1 MIEEKGD
8 NFRMALYG
16 LVGISGF
23 GREVMPLLKAN
34 IDNKHP
40 SSQCVFVDVK
50 LSKNQIKGNIE
61 MLEQDFLENK
71 SQEKFFNVAIAD
83 YKIRKKVVEKY
94 LSEHCRPISIISETA
109 FIKMPDSNNIGDG
122 AILCNF
128 TLIQPD
134 AKIGDYFHCNIYS
147 YVAHDCIIGNYVT
160 FAPQVCCNGNVHIN
174 DYAYIGTGAIIKQ
187 GTPEKPLVIGEGAI
201 IGMGAVVT
209 KDVAPYE
216 VVVGNPAKPLKK

>member
-1 MIEEKGD
+1 
-8 NFRMALYG
+8 MAIYG

-50 LSKNQIKGNIE
+50 LSKNQIKGNVE
-61 MLEQDFLENK
+61 MLEQDFFENK
-71 SQEKFFNVAIAD
+71 SQKKFFNVAIAD
-83 YKIRKKVVEKY
+83 YKIRRKVVEKY
-94 LSEHCRPISIISETA
+94 ILEGCKPISIISETTL
-109 FIKMPDSNNIGDG
+109 MLDRNDIGDG
-122 AILCNF
+122 AILCGF
-128 TLIQPD
+128 THVTSD
-134 AKIGDYFHCNIYS
+134 AKIGNYFHCNIYS

-174 DYAYIGTGAIIKQ
+174 DYAYIGTGAVIKQ

-216 VVVGNPAKPLKK
+216 VVVGNPAKPFKK

>member
-61 MLEQDFLENK
+61 MLEQDQVLW
-71 SQEKFFNVAIAD
+71 
-83 YKIRKKVVEKY
+83 
-94 LSEHCRPISIISETA
+94 L
-109 FIKMPDSNNIGDG
+109 KM
-122 AILCNF
+122 A
-128 TLIQPD
+128 
-134 AKIGDYFHCNIYS
+134 
-147 YVAHDCIIGNYVT
+147 
-160 FAPQVCCNGNVHIN
+160 
-174 DYAYIGTGAIIKQ
+174 
-187 GTPEKPLVIGEGAI
+187 
-201 IGMGAVVT
+201 
-209 KDVAPYE
+209 
-216 VVVGNPAKPLKK
+216 

>member
-1 MIEEKGD
+1 
-8 NFRMALYG
+8 MAIYG
-16 LVGISGF
+16 LVGSGGF

-40 SSQCVFVDVK
+40 SGQCVFVDTNQPK
-50 LSKNQIKGNIE
+50 KQIKGNVV
-61 MLEQDFLENK
+61 MLEHDFLEDK
-71 SQEKFFNVAIAD
+71 SQVKFFNVAISD
-83 YKIRKKVVEKY
+83 YKIRKKVAEKY
-94 LSEHCRPISIISETA
+94 ILKGCSPISIISETA
-109 FIKMPDSNNIGDG
+109 SIFDINDIGDG

-128 TLIQPD
+128 TNLTSDI
-134 AKIGDYFHCNIYS
+134 KIGKYFHCNFYS

-160 FAPQVCCNGNVHIN
+160 FAPRVCCNGNVHID
-174 DYAYIGTGAIIKQ
+174 DYAYIGTGAVINQ
-187 GTPEKPLVIGEGAI
+187 GTTEKPLVIGEGAV